1 MSVARPWLDEDARG
15 ASTSRPSSGDG
26 GAAEEALK
34 ATVKQPSFVGWRM
47 PSVIAHR
54 SLLSRAR
61 RARLWRWVALIR
73 ALLASFFLSQA
84 KQALDAEARLAQY
97 EKEVAALRKDR
108 KLLKQHC
115 RDVAEQKA
123 AVEAELAAA
132 QAAAAAAVAAHEA
145 QADAQQA
152 AVQEA
157 AAARQVD
164 QAGAAAEL
172 AVLRGDLEA
181 ASQSGAAA
189 SAAAE
194 AKSAELEAALD
205 RCGIRKTCIFI
216 FWQSFLDCG
225 TPILDSTVNALPV
238 SSSCVCGVVAP
249 SCAG

>member
-1 MSVARPWLDEDARG
+1 LCA
-15 ASTSRPSSGDG
+15 
-26 GAAEEALK
+26 
-34 ATVKQPSFVGWRM
+34 
-47 PSVIAHR
+47 
-54 SLLSRAR
+54 
-61 RARLWRWVALIR
+61 R
-73 ALLASFFLSQA
+73 ALFAFFFSQA

-205 RCGIRKTCIFI
+205 RCGIRKTCIFY

-225 TPILDSTVNALPV
+225 TPILDHTVNTLSD
-238 SSSCVCGVVAP
+238 SSSCVCVCVVAP